1 MVVHGPYPIGEA
13 RVLREA
19 RAAVDAGF
27 EVDVVAMANPG
38 ELRRSRVDGVEIYR
52 LPYLRSTRSH
62 PATLVSEYAGF
73 TGLATLAVA
82 RLHVVRRYGVLH
94 VHNPPDFLVAA
105 ALLPRLSGAKL
116 IFDVH
121 DLAPELFA
129 LRLAGRRWAR
139 AAERALRITESV
151 ATRVS
156 DAVVTVHEPYRQEL
170 LARGVPDE
178 KIVVVLNALDERL
191 VPNGPTPVAEEGV
204 FRVVYHGTVTPH
216 YGVELLVDAFAAV
229 AGEIRGARL
238 DVYGGG
244 DAVPAVRDRVE
255 QLGIGDRVHVGGR
268 VLPQDEV
275 LGRVRG
281 ASVGVAS
288 QLPLERNQTALPTK
302 LLEFV
307 ALGVPVIAA
316 DAPAITDSF
325 TEDEIVFFRGGDA
338 TSLADAIRRVAADPA
353 AASRRAEAATR
364 RYRRAYSWSIY
375 AERYVQLLE
384 ALIAAPGRG
393 KRATSE
399 TTSAS

>member
-1 MVVHGPYPIGEA
+1 MVVHGPYPVGEA
-13 RVLREA
+13 RVLRQA

-27 EVDVVAMANPG
+27 EVDVVAMANPS
-38 ELRRSRVDGVEIYR
+38 EPRRSNVDGANVYR
-52 LPYLRSTRSH
+52 LPPLRSTRSH
-62 PATLVSEYAGF
+62 PAGLIGEYAGF
-73 TGLATLAVA
+73 TFLATLAVG
-82 RLHVVRRYGVLH
+82 RLHAVRRYGVIH
-94 VHNPPDFLVAA
+94 VHNPPDFLVVS
-105 ALLPRLSGAKL
+105 ALLPRLSGARV

-129 LRLAGRRWAR
+129 SRLAGRHWVR
-139 AAERALRITESV
+139 AVERALRMVESM
-151 ATRVS
+151 AMRVS

-191 VPNGPTPVAEEGV
+191 VPSEPLISEEGV

-229 AGEIRGARL
+229 EDEIRGARL

-244 DAVPAVRDRVE
+244 DAVPAVRKRVE

-268 VLPQDEV
+268 ILPQSEV

-288 QLPLERNQTALPTK
+288 QLPIDRNQTALPTK

-307 ALGVPVIAA
+307 ALGVPVVAP

-325 TEDEIVFFRGGDA
+325 SEDEIVFFRGGDA

-353 AASRRAEAATR
+353 ASRRRAEAAMR
-364 RYRRAYSWSIY
+364 RYRRAYAWSIY
-375 AERYVQLLE
+375 AERYVDLLE
-384 ALIAAPGRG
+384 TLIGTPR
-393 KRATSE
+393 
-399 TTSAS
+399 

>member
-38 ELRRSRVDGVEIYR
+38 EQRRSKGDGVYIYR

-62 PATLVSEYAGF
+62 PRALIGEYAGY
-73 TGLATLAVA
+73 TLLATLAVA
-82 RLHVVRRYGVLH
+82 RLHAVRRYGVIH

-105 ALLPRLSGAKL
+105 ALLPRLSGARL

-121 DLAPELFA
+121 DLAPELFS
-129 LRLAGRRWAR
+129 LRLAGRHWVR
-139 AAERALRITESV
+139 AAERSLRMAESV
-151 ATRVS
+151 AMRVS
-156 DAVVTVHEPYRQEL
+156 DAVLTVHEPYRQEL

-191 VPNGPTPVAEEGV
+191 IPNEPPTSEEGV

-229 AGEIRGARL
+229 AGEIQGARL

-244 DAVPAVRDRVE
+244 DAVPAVRERVE
-255 QLGIGDRVHVGGR
+255 QLGIADRVHVGGR
-268 VLPQDEV
+268 VLPQEEV
-275 LGRVRG
+275 LRRVHS

-288 QLPLERNQTALPTK
+288 QLPIARNQTALPTK

-307 ALGVPVIAA
+307 ALGVPVVAP

-325 TEDEIVFFRGGDA
+325 TEDEIVYFRGGDT
-338 TSLADAIRRVAADPA
+338 TSLADALRRVAADPA
-353 AASRRAEAATR
+353 AARRRAEAALT
-364 RYRRAYSWSIY
+364 RYRTAYSWSIY
-375 AERYVQLLE
+375 AERYVDLLE
-384 ALIAAPGRG
+384 TLIAVPGRRE
-393 KRATSE
+393 RATGE
-399 TTSAS
+399 TS

>member
-1 MVVHGPYPIGEA
+1 MCTTS
-13 RVLREA
+13 
-19 RAAVDAGF
+19 
-27 EVDVVAMANPG
+27 
-38 ELRRSRVDGVEIYR
+38 RRSSLLCDSPVVDG
-52 LPYLRSTRSH
+52 
-62 PATLVSEYAGF
+62 
-73 TGLATLAVA
+73 
-82 RLHVVRRYGVLH
+82 
-94 VHNPPDFLVAA
+94 
-105 ALLPRLSGAKL
+105 
-116 IFDVH
+116 
-121 DLAPELFA
+121 
-129 LRLAGRRWAR
+129 R
-139 AAERALRITESV
+139 AQPKGPCESPNLV

-191 VPNGPTPVAEEGV
+191 VPNGPPPVAEEGV

-244 DAVPAVRDRVE
+244 DAVPAVRERVE

-268 VLPQDEV
+268 VLPQEDV

-307 ALGVPVIAA
+307 ALGVPVVAA

-353 AASRRAEAATR
+353 AARRRAEAATR

-393 KRATSE
+393 ERATSG